1 MLPVYIPTRVPTGPP
16 RSLLWTV
23 DQFHYLG
30 DLGMFEGRR
39 AMLIDGVIVE
49 QGPMNPPHRLALELT
64 ADAIRAAFGSGW
76 RACVQMP
83 LVLGQTTDPE
93 PDIAVVAGSVR
104 GATAH
109 PTTAALVV
117 EVSDTSVRYDTT
129 TKVGAY
135 AAGGIRDYWVLDV
148 NARQLLVFRDPQ
160 PDPSV
165 QPASA
170 ASAVSAVPGTHT
182 FATRL
187 TLNPTDT
194 VSPLAAP
201 TATITV
207 AELLP

>member
-1 MLPVYIPTRVPTGPP
+1 M
-16 RSLLWTV
+16 LWTV

-49 QGPMNPPHRLALELT
+49 EGPMNPPHRLSLELT
-64 ADAIRAAFGSGW
+64 ADAIRTAFGAGW
-76 RACVQMP
+76 RVCVQMP

-93 PDIAVVAGSVR
+93 PDIAVVAGTVR

-109 PTTAALVV
+109 PTTASLVV
-117 EVSDTSVRYDTT
+117 EVSDTSLRYDTT
-129 TKVGAY
+129 TKVAAY

-160 PDPSV
+160 PDP
-165 QPASA
+165 A
-170 ASAVSAVPGTHT
+170 APGAHT
-182 FATRL
+182 YATRL
-187 TLNPTDT
+187 TLNATDT

-201 TATITV
+201 HAAITV
-207 AELLP
+207 ADLLP